1 MWTQRCLWLECTLLV
16 MNLFLPVH
24 RIPSLSRCYQR
35 EASQVASGKEPVCQ
49 CRRRRDVGSIPGSGR
64 SPGRGNG
71 SPLQYSCLGNALD
84 RGAWWASLWG
94 RKESDTTERLRLS
107 YSGGHSLGPLP
118 LAASWLTCTPWTAA
132 ARPLPTHCLS
142 SPALEHVA

>member
-1 MWTQRCLWLECTLLV
+1 MG
-16 MNLFLPVH
+16 
-24 RIPSLSRCYQR
+24 Y
-35 EASQVASGKEPVCQ
+35 
-49 CRRRRDVGSIPGSGR
+49 
-64 SPGRGNG
+64 
-71 SPLQYSCLGNALD
+71 
-84 RGAWWASLWG
+84 SLWG